1 MHVLD
6 GEPLAI
12 AQVQTLALGAPPSL
26 LDLSGRCP
34 PCMAVGT
41 PPLQFR
47 MIVDIHLG
55 QALTMTFPSQFAHLS
70 YSEPQ
75 MVVPM

>member
-1 MHVLD
+1 
-6 GEPLAI
+6 
-12 AQVQTLALGAPPSL
+12 
-26 LDLSGRCP
+26 
-34 PCMAVGT
+34 MAVGT

-47 MIVDIHLG
+47 MIVDIRLG
-55 QALTMTFPSQFAHLS
+55 QALTMMFPSEFAHLS